1 MYELIERINEA
12 TDVKKFKV
20 DELDKL
26 AAEIREALF
35 NRLTKI
41 GGHFGPNFGIVE
53 AEIALHYVFNS
64 PTDQF
69 VFDVSHQSY
78 PHKILTGRK
87 AGYIY
92 EDHFSEDSGYTNPD
106 ESEHDLFNVGH
117 TSTSISLATGLVK
130 ARDLKGEK
138 RNVIALI
145 GDGSLSGG
153 EAMEALNVAGSELD
167 SNLII
172 IVNDNEMA
180 IAENHGGIYKNLA
193 KLRETKGRAEN
204 NIFKAFGLDYMY
216 VENGNDIPTL
226 IDAFKKVKDIEHP
239 IVVHIHT
246 EKGLGYKIAE
256 ENKEA
261 WHWCMPFNRET
272 GLSTIDFGDGE
283 DYTSITA
290 DYIVKKVKKDK
301 DVLVITPAMPMA
313 VGLSPELREELGDQY
328 IDVGIAEEQAV
339 AMASG
344 AAKNGAKP
352 LVVTNMTFIQRTYD
366 QISQDVCINNN
377 PVTILLNYTSFA
389 GLTDVTHLGIF
400 GISAFSNIP
409 NLVILAPSS
418 KSEYINMLDWSLDQK
433 EHPVMILIPGNEVTE
448 RESDKD
454 YDNIG
459 KFKVEKQGEKAA
471 IIALGDF
478 YQMGESLA
486 AAVKEELGFT
496 PTLIN
501 PRFASAL
508 DTDLLEEIGHN
519 HSLVVTLEDG
529 IVDGGFGHK
538 IAAFYSASNVKV
550 KNYGLEKK
558 FYDRYNPAELLKELG
573 MTNEAMVNDIKELF
587 VEIN

>member
-180 IAENHGGIYKNLA
+180 IAENHGGIYKNLS

-226 IDAFKKVKDIEHP
+226 IDAFNKVKDIEHP

-409 NLVILAPSS
+409 NLVILAPNS

-573 MTNEAMVNDIKELF
+573 MTNEAMVNDIKELL

>member
-180 IAENHGGIYKNLA
+180 IAENHGGIYKNLS

-313 VGLSPELREELGDQY
+313 VGLSSELREELGDQY

-478 YQMGESLA
+478 YQMVESLA
-486 AAVKEELGFT
+486 AAVKEKLGFT

-573 MTNEAMVNDIKELF
+573 MTNEAMVNDIKELL